1 MDAYEEMIQNTST
14 ERAPWYV
21 VPADHKW
28 FTRVVVAEALVHAL
42 DKLNLSYPQ
51 VDKKKRKGLKKA
63 RAVLMHEK

>member
-1 MDAYEEMIQNTST
+1 MVQNTST

-28 FTRVVVAEALVHAL
+28 FTRVVVAEAIIQAL

-51 VDKKKRKGLKKA
+51 VDKKKRRDLKKA
-63 RAVLMHEK
+63 RAALMHEK